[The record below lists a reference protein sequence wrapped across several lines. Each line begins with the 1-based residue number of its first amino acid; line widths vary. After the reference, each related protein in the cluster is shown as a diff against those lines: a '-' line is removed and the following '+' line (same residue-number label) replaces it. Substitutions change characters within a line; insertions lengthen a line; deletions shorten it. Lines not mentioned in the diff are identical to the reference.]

1 MLPERQLTF
10 HVDIADVL
18 TLFYRNQLIEKY
30 FTQVHINALKMIEF
44 IDEAYLLKYEMANL
58 FKLCVFQ
65 PLFTS

>member
-30 FTQVHINALKMIEF
+30 FIQVHINALKMIELQEICRNVF
-44 IDEAYLLKYEMANL
+44 SSIKYVIIND
-58 FKLCVFQ
+58 K
-65 PLFTS
+65 